1 MRKGSREAIITRSG
15 TWENE
20 VATEEQLSGVQTP
33 TLIMWGQDD
42 QLLDV
47 SIAHRFQT
55 TLPNA
60 SLIIYEQVGHIP
72 MEEIPERSSADMKDF
87 LSTIR

>member
-60 SLIIYEQVGHIP
+60 SLIIYEQVRHIP

>member
-72 MEEIPERSSADMKDF
+72 MEEIPERFALCELRSQQH
-87 LSTIR
+87 